1 MFLNTSKD
9 DIEIVKKDWEL
20 GRLKAL
26 KEEEERR
33 AELEEDEMLYIYSR
47 DDAYNQV
54 KKKSK
59 KAQKA
64 NKDAAKVVTP
74 SRITPVRNKP
84 KQFIDDEYVP
94 SFGRSVKVTPR
105 VTAYKNSIS
114 PRFSVGRSKKSNKV
128 LAKAEA
134 VVVNEEGDRAIN
146 VTYKS
151 TSKSIKIKRKVLI
164 DNNVTI
170 PNDEGVM
177 LLEKTPKLV
186 QKKGCGRPSILKQ
199 GREKPPCAF
208 SNPLQPVINAT
219 SPQKMVQLPQAVSQQ
234 AQVQPAKAQQTPTT
248 QPTIA
253 QLMYQAHQQTSSIQF
268 ARQSAPTL
276 PNQTLST
283 SQLLSAS
290 QLQHL
295 KQIISKAAHTKLAS
309 PKGSTAGIIQT
320 GQPNLQHLTVKS
332 NQTQPAIQL
341 VGHTSVIAQPQ
352 TVNVS
357 PQVSQIVN
365 QGQNQ
370 TIQYLTQ
377 PSSLTSVRPAQAIQ
391 QVVSHNSAVQPTLQF
406 IKVNTSNAQQPVL
419 QYCVNTSGGNTGQVR
434 IQNAAQQNQQGV
446 VLLQLGGG
454 KAIPVSLSQRSPLSV
469 PMARLVAS
477 RSVANTSQKIGHLVH
492 QNATSQ
498 QFVARGVQ
506 PTKISAPIS
515 RFQTASVASLGSQ
528 VFPNNTVL
536 SSPQPH
542 NIPTV
547 VQTRYRIPKIGQQQ
561 LKEIPSNTQSAPTPF
576 WNPNL
581 VIRTRKAVAQPDAP
595 KEVVERGVKSD
606 NLPFVIGKSN
616 AHAAQ
621 TSSNGGSPNQFISL
635 LKAGSASGQVSNVVI
650 KENAIISSQGMVVVS
665 QANSEAPVT
674 TNGPTVNQVNN
685 VN

>member
-59 KAQKA
+59 AQKA
-64 NKDAAKVVTP
+64 NKDSAKVVTP

-186 QKKGCGRPSILKQ
+186 QKKGRGRPSILKQ